1 MCSAGNY
8 GNFTNGKVQPALFL
22 FSAGE
27 DLTGAAPPLSAFPVS
42 VQFFKCT
49 LDFLTTPAPAS
60 LKPKIGK
67 HFLPPWLFL
76 SLAEAV
82 AAATSGQK
90 PAEISSFSQALAK
103 SVGQIYIS
111 GKPTQTKMVVLAAL
125 CVRGK
130 KCSEE
135 FIFPRLFLFFSFSQ
149 KKLWNQ
155 TSSLKREEREKNNFE
170 CGKNR

>member
-130 KCSEE
+130 KNAV
-135 FIFPRLFLFFSFSQ
+135 RNLFSPVSFFSFSQ

-170 CGKNR
+170 CRKNR

>member
-60 LKPKIGK
+60 LKPKVGK

-82 AAATSGQK
+82 AVATSGQK

-135 FIFPRLFLFFSFSQ
+135 FIFPRLFLFFFP
-149 KKLWNQ
+149 KKALE
-155 TSSLKREEREKNNFE
+155 SDKLSKKRRE
-170 CGKNR
+170 GKKQL